1 LDSLKETLPSA
12 DIHGKLKRQ
21 RPTFMKM
28 NLFDL
33 SLPALAMA
41 LCMFSI
47 PGLQAQTVRLQGAVT
62 LSKLITEQQSAIESQ
77 AGVKLEVVGNGTGR
91 GVSALLGGQAD
102 IALVAGSLK
111 GAADAMNKEKPGSVD
126 ITGLRE
132 NPVSSVK
139 LLIVVHPAVGAKT
152 LTDAQL
158 KDVLTGKATNWKDV
172 GGADQPVKLVLPF
185 AGDGARIT
193 VQELVMNGAD
203 FAKDPILRN
212 SSKDIAPVITQLPG
226 SISFLSEKNAAGL
239 SSVAVEKP
247 LSMPLILVTKGE
259 PDGAVKKVV
268 DAVKTVIK

>member
-1 LDSLKETLPSA
+1 
-12 DIHGKLKRQ
+12 
-21 RPTFMKM
+21 MKM